1 MTVDERFKLITKN
14 LAEVLTEEDLR
25 HLLETDTPLRHYIG
39 FEVSGKLH
47 IGHFFQLMKIKDIQ
61 DAGGETIIWLA
72 DLHSVVN
79 DKLGGDLDTIK
90 KMSREYFI
98 PAMEAL
104 FGCIGG
110 DPKKLIFKLCSEEYA
125 AHPEFWFTFL
135 EMAKGTSLARSKRS
149 ITIMGRE
156 EAEDN
161 IETAKIMYPIMQ
173 AADIF
178 LLQTNIAQAGMDQRK
193 VHVVARDS
201 AMQIKTNAL
210 KDSGGKQIKPVAIHT
225 PILLGLNFEATDASI
240 AQDISSA
247 EKGDADI
254 VAMRNKM
261 SKSKAN
267 SGITVHD
274 SAEEIKKKINTAFA
288 PEGFGNST
296 NNPLLN
302 WTRYLIF
309 NDKNTLTINRPEK
322 WGGDMQFNNYE
333 ELEKAYALKE
343 LHPMDLKNA
352 VADWLIKTLEPV
364 QKSFEDPK
372 RKAALEEIENLTTKP

>member
-1 MTVDERFKLITKN
+1 MTTNERFQVITRN
-14 LAEVLTEEDLR
+14 LAETLTEEDLK
-25 HLLETDTPLRHYIG
+25 HLLETNTPLRHYIG
-39 FEVSGKLH
+39 FEISGKLH
-47 IGHFFQLMKIKDIQ
+47 IGHFFQLMKIKDVQ

-79 DKLGGDLDTIK
+79 DKLGGDLETIK
-90 KMSREYFI
+90 KVARNYFI
-98 PAMEAL
+98 PAMESL
-104 FGCIGG
+104 FEAIGG

-156 EAEDN
+156 EAEDS

-201 AMQIKTNAL
+201 ALQIKTNAL
-210 KDSGGKQIKPVAIHT
+210 KDAQGKQIKPVAIHT
-225 PILLGLNFEATDASI
+225 PILLGLNYQPTETKDTG
-240 AQDISSA
+240 
-247 EKGDADI
+247 EADI
-254 VAMRNKM
+254 DAMRNKM

-274 SAEEIKKKINTAFA
+274 SEEDIKKKINSAFA
-288 PEGFGNST
+288 LEGSGDKT
-296 NNPLLN
+296 NNPILN

-309 NDKNTLTINRPEK
+309 NEETASLTINRPEK
-322 WGGDMQFNNYE
+322 WGGNMIFNSYE
-333 ELEKAYALKE
+333 ELEKAYSEKQ
-343 LHPMDLKNA
+343 LHPMDLKTA
-352 VADWLIKTLEPV
+352 VADWLIKTLAPV
-364 QKSFEDPK
+364 KTHFESPQHK
-372 RKAALEEIENLTTKP
+372 KALEEIEALTTQ